1 MSILLVQPPSRC
13 LGFSW
18 HSHTVMQCH
27 PMAANRFWSSISRC
41 LFLRILFTQ
50 NSLFVFG
57 ILQHSEFSMFN
68 VSSLMFN
75 DTPWPCQKHPFTKI
89 HVRYFLSTRSGC
101 PGSRLW
107 FSLYLNPLFHNPR
120 RTSYPSLG
128 SPPYWCVAVV
138 E

>member
-1 MSILLVQPPSRC
+1 
-13 LGFSW
+13 
-18 HSHTVMQCH
+18 MQCH
-27 PMAANRFWSSISRC
+27 PMAANRFWSSISRS

-68 VSSLMFN
+68 VSSLVFN
-75 DTPWPCQKHPFTKI
+75 VTPWPCQKHPFTKM

-120 RTSYPSLG
+120 RTIISGFVSFPRIAAIFACRCCGVSLSILMG
-128 SPPYWCVAVV
+128 LY
-138 E
+138 

>member
-1 MSILLVQPPSRC
+1 
-13 LGFSW
+13 
-18 HSHTVMQCH
+18 MQCH
-27 PMAANRFWSSISRC
+27 PMAANRFWSSISRS

-57 ILQHSEFSMFN
+57 ILQHSESVSMY
-68 VSSLMFN
+68 SLPSPFGEGLGVRL
-75 DTPWPCQKHPFTKI
+75 PCPCQKHPFTKM

-120 RTSYPSLG
+120 RTIISGFVSFPRIAAIFACRCCGVSL
-128 SPPYWCVAVV
+128 SILY
-138 E
+138 